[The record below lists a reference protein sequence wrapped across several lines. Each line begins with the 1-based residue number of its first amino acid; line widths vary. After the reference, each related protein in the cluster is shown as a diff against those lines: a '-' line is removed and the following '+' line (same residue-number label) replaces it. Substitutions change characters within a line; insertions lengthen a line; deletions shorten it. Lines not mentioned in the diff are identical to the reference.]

1 MEVEDSQNGL
11 DDENSTLPEESQEGE
26 EDENSNSESNL
37 FGDENS
43 NSLKPDDSQL
53 ISGEVKENE
62 AKKNEEGVVHEIPES
77 SVRKWKKKWITVEH
91 MKLLKWVPVGAPRDV
106 SKSYH
111 LMTLRLHSFYQPK
124 ARAIFMASSKK
135 NLRRYQSQQGFND
148 HAPIT
153 RSISAAFNVKYI
165 CRN

>member
-111 LMTLRLHSFYQPK
+111 LKNFALTFILKSAKGKSNIYGFEQEEFATISKPTGLQRSRSHHKKRLS
-124 ARAIFMASSKK
+124 RI
-135 NLRRYQSQQGFND
+135 
-148 HAPIT
+148 
-153 RSISAAFNVKYI
+153 
-165 CRN
+165 